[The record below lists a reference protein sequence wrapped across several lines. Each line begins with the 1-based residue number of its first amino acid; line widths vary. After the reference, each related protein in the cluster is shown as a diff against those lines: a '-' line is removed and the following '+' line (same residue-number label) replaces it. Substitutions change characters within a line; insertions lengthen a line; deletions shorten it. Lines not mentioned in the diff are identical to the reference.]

1 MKDKIRQMVRE
12 GLEDKITKISIF
24 DFDGTL
30 MATPEPDGID
40 SETGKPIS
48 NVYKE
53 KTGEDW
59 PFKGWWGR
67 NEGLDMEIFDINP
80 IPSVIAD
87 YNEEVARP
95 NTRVV
100 MMTGRIPK
108 NAEHVEKIL
117 KAHSLKFDEYIYKKK
132 SDTLGFKIGK
142 LEEMLANYPNL
153 REIEMWEDRVEHTKA
168 FREWGADKN
177 NEMIVNQV

>member
-1 MKDKIRQMVRE
+1 MKDTIKRLVRE
-12 GLEDKITKISIF
+12 GLEESITKISIF

-30 MATPEPDGID
+30 MDTPEP
-40 SETGKPIS
+40 ETGKVI
-48 NVYKE
+48 YKE
-53 KTGEDW
+53 KTGNDW

-67 NEGLDMEIFDINP
+67 NEGLDMDVFDIKP
-80 IPSVIAD
+80 IPSVISD
-87 YNEEVARP
+87 YNEEVVRP

-117 KAHSLKFDEYIYKKK
+117 NANNLKFDEYIYKKK

-168 FREWGADKN
+168 FREWGTDKN
-177 NEMIVNQV
+177 IEMVVNQV